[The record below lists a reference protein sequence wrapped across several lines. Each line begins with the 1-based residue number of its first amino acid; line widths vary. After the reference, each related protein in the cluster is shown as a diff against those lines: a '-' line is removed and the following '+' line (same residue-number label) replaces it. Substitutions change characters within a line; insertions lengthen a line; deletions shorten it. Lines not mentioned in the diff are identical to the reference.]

1 VTPLRLAGDLYLI
14 PLDQAAC
21 GFVNFIGAWLH
32 LGEKTCLIDTGP
44 SSTAPL
50 LIDCLRRIVPAGP
63 DLICLTHIHID
74 HAGGVG
80 HLAAAFPDA
89 PVVCHPK
96 AVRHL
101 AQPEKL
107 WAGSL
112 KSLGE
117 LARVYGPIPA
127 VPEQRLL
134 PSDRQGLG
142 IDTVTTPGHAVH
154 HVCYRS
160 GDYLFAGEAGG
171 VFQEF
176 RGGRDYLR
184 PATPVRFF
192 LETSIASIDRLL
204 DLAPGRIC
212 YGHFGMHDQAE
223 LQLKAHRS
231 QLLQWADICGE
242 RIDRVSPN
250 TFLNDCLELL
260 LAKDPH
266 LASYHRF
273 SEDVQSR
280 ERGFLENSLRGFEDY
295 LRKR

>member
-1 VTPLRLAGDLYLI
+1 MTDSQLIREIKDGNVQLYSELMRRYQRKILAFIFHMLKGAQLELMAEDLCSESFYKAYRSLHSFREGEASFSTWLYTIARNTVLSELRK
-14 PLDQAAC
+14 QR
-21 GFVNFIGAWLH
+21 
-32 LGEKTCLIDTGP
+32 TGHVSLEESGLMP
-44 SSTAPL
+44 VAS
-50 LIDCLRRIVPAGP
+50 P
-63 DLICLTHIHID
+63 D
-74 HAGGVG
+74 
-80 HLAAAFPDA
+80 
-89 PVVCHPK
+89 
-96 AVRHL
+96 
-101 AQPEKL
+101 
-107 WAGSL
+107 S
-112 KSLGE
+112 
-117 LARVYGPIPA
+117 